1 VTGPSSLTKENIFN
15 REKGQKWVEMSEGDV
30 RVLKRNILSS
40 LQQCE
45 EALNKCI
52 VEVSICDSFCAV
64 LCRAVLGFT
73 VMYCAVL
80 CCTALCC
87 TALCRGVLCCLR
99 RFLCCTVLFCT
110 VLYSTALCCTV
121 LH

>member
-1 VTGPSSLTKENIFN
+1 MTGPSSLTKENIFN

-52 VEVSICDSFCAV
+52 VEVSICDNFCAV
-64 LCRAVLGFT
+64 LC
-73 VMYCAVL
+73 CAVL
-80 CCTALCC
+80 CCAVPCC
-87 TALCRGVLCCLR
+87 AGLYCDVLCGS
-99 RFLCCTVLFCT
+99 VLYCT
-110 VLYSTALCCTV
+110 VLYCTV
-121 LH
+121 PWCAVLSEKVFVLY